1 VTRTTSPFDALARAI
16 TIDDLEQASGILE
29 AHPDLRRRL
38 DEPLP
43 QASFGSTALLV
54 AVQQENREMIDLLVR
69 SGADINARSHWW
81 AGGFGVLDN
90 DNGLETYLIERGAR
104 VDSCAAARHGMLD
117 RLIDLIE
124 RDPQAVNAR
133 GGDGQTPLHVA
144 KTVTIAQY
152 LLDHGADIDALDVD
166 HESTPAQYLL
176 RNRPDVARYL
186 VSRGCRTDLL
196 MAAALGDLDMAR
208 RLVAADPAR
217 IRMTVSDAFFPKRDP
232 RAGGTIYIWV
242 LGLNKTAAMVAREF
256 GHDEVVQWLLDR
268 SPDDWKLAHACELG
282 DESLLRRLLAA
293 QPDLARTLPDDG
305 RRRLVAAAQD
315 KNIKALRLM
324 LAAGWPVDARGQHGA
339 TALHWAAFHGNL
351 EMTTEILRHRPTL
364 ELKDDDFGGT
374 PLGWGIYGSV
384 HGWHPDKGDY
394 GGVVSALLD
403 AGAKAPALTDDLV
416 ASEAVRTVLRKLPPR

>member
-1 VTRTTSPFDALARAI
+1 LTRTTSPFDALARAI
-16 TIDDLEQASGILE
+16 KTNDPEQASRILE

-54 AVQQENREMIDLLVR
+54 AVQQGNREMIDLLLR

-90 DNGLETYLIERGAR
+90 DVGLETYLIERGAR
-104 VDSCAAARHGMLD
+104 VDSYAAARHGMLD

-124 RDPQAVNAR
+124 RDPQAVNTR

-144 KTVTIAQY
+144 KTVTIAQC
-152 LLDHGADIDALDVD
+152 LLDRGADIDALDVD

-176 RNRPDVARYL
+176 RDRPDVARYL

-196 MAAALGDLDMAR
+196 MAAALGDLDMAT
-208 RLVAADPAR
+208 RLVAADPAC

-256 GHDEVVQWLLDR
+256 GHDDVVQWLLDR
-268 SPDDWKLAHACELG
+268 SPDDWKLAQAGELG
-282 DESLLRRLLAA
+282 DKSLLQRLLAA

-305 RRRLVAAAQD
+305 QRRLVAAAQD
-315 KNIKALRLM
+315 SNINALRLM
-324 LAAGWPVDARGQHGA
+324 LAAGWPVDARGQNGA

-351 EMTTEILRHRPTL
+351 EMTTEILRHRPAL

-416 ASEAVRTVLRKLPPR
+416 ASEAVRAVLGR

>member
-1 VTRTTSPFDALARAI
+1 
-16 TIDDLEQASGILE
+16 
-29 AHPDLRRRL
+29 
-38 DEPLP
+38 
-43 QASFGSTALLV
+43 
-54 AVQQENREMIDLLVR
+54 MIDLLLR

-81 AGGFGVLDN
+81 AGGFGDLDN
-90 DNGLETYLIERGAR
+90 DGGLETYLIERGAR
-104 VDSCAAARHGMLD
+104 VDSYAAARHGMLD

-124 RDPQAVNAR
+124 RDPQTVNTR

-144 KTVTIAQY
+144 KTVTIAQH
-152 LLDHGADIDALDVD
+152 LLDRSDIDALDVD

-176 RNRPDVARYL
+176 RDRPDVARYL

-196 MAAALGDLDMAR
+196 MAAALGDLDMAT
-208 RLVAADPAR
+208 RLVAADPAC

-242 LGLNKTAAMVAREF
+242 LGRNKTAAMVAREF
-256 GHDEVVQWLLDR
+256 GHDEVVPWLLDR
-268 SPDDWKLAHACELG
+268 SPDDWKLAQACELG
-282 DESLLRRLLAA
+282 DESLLQRLLAA
-293 QPDLARTLPDDG
+293 QPDLVRTLLDDG
-305 RRRLVAAAQD
+305 QRRLVAAAQD
-315 KNIKALRLM
+315 SNIKALRLM

-416 ASEAVRTVLRKLPPR
+416 ASEAVRAVLRR